1 MRLITLA
8 FCFCLLALGLP
19 AARAQNLVTDPGFED
34 CERHGHVPPGWSN
47 PDSQFAC
54 GENPRTGQWGAE
66 TNVRN
71 SDTLSQTIATVAGDL
86 YEFSFWVRN
95 NGADGEFSAS
105 FDGAPVLDIVSD
117 PPTTGYVPEDFTV
130 TASGTSTV
138 IAFTANSSSQDW
150 DVDDVIVTDL
160 SLPEPASLTL
170 LIVAMVTLAGVR
182 RSRRR

>member
-34 CERHGHVPPGWSN
+34 CIRHGHVPPGWSN

-54 GENPRTGQWGAE
+54 GQNPRTGQWESE
-66 TNVRN
+66 TNDPN
-71 SDTLSQTIATVAGDL
+71 PDTLSQTIATVAGDL

-117 PPTTGYVPEDFTV
+117 TTTGYVLEDFTV
-130 TASGTSTV
+130 TASGISTV
-138 IAFTANSSSQDW
+138 IAFTANSSNQDW

-160 SLPEPASLTL
+160 SVPEPASLTL
-170 LIVAMVTLAGVR
+170 FGVGLVGLFVR
-182 RSRRR
+182 RRRAP